1 MSHYHLGVNTHDGE
15 GDIFSNLCRCAWNDS
30 LHFNQWTGYQ
40 MYVFFFSC
48 YTLKGNNTMYN
59 GSHYVYKKNG
69 YQYHPINIHGQF
81 PTKVCKH
88 FSYLLINF
96 NLYNI
101 QSTICN
107 KGYLIMLN
115 CHQDNSFTFIL

>member
-59 GSHYVYKKNG
+59 GSHYVYKKTD
-69 YQYHPINIHGQF
+69 INITQSIYMVNF
-81 PTKVCKH
+81 LQKYVNI
-88 FSYLLINF
+88 FLIYLSILIYITSNRQ
-96 NLYNI
+96 YVI
-101 QSTICN
+101 KDT
-107 KGYLIMLN
+107 
-115 CHQDNSFTFIL
+115 